1 MTSDH
6 GRDSIEFLA
15 EIFVGQPLHIVAVSV
30 IFLAA
35 YLTLQI
41 VARGENR
48 PSPWLLWAAF
58 AWSAY
63 ALCEWLVLVATPE
76 ANIRF
81 DLLLIWPVLAIVS
94 TWALF
99 RVLR

>member
-1 MTSDH
+1 
-6 GRDSIEFLA
+6 
-15 EIFVGQPLHIVAVSV
+15 VGQPLHIVAVSV

-35 YLTLQI
+35 YLTLRFI
-41 VARGENR
+41 RPGDNR
-48 PSPWLLWAAF
+48 PSPWLLWAAI
-58 AWSAY
+58 AWVAY
-63 ALCEWLVLVATPE
+63 ALWEWVVLVATPQ

>member
-1 MTSDH
+1 M
-6 GRDSIEFLA
+6 EFLA
-15 EIFVGQPLHIVAVSV
+15 ERFVGQPLHIEAVSV

-35 YLTLQI
+35 YLALRFI
-41 VARGENR
+41 PRGESR

-63 ALCEWLVLVATPE
+63 ALWEWLVLVWTPE

-94 TWALF
+94 IWALF